1 VPLPQ
6 GVKRMR
12 EEPRRLFLGYAA
24 VLWILL
30 GYVVVRSDSRQPVST
45 TESPCG
51 KTVKLKQRPV
61 NLLSERLL
69 KSPNRFQRG
78 DRLGAK
84 RNEVASLS
92 LVCPT
97 KGVSLVPPN
106 YLSNGLRG
114 DLPEDPQAL
123 RAQ

>member
-1 VPLPQ
+1 MGVPLPQ

-30 GYVVVRSDSRQPVST
+30 GYVVVRGDSRQPVST

-61 NLLSERLL
+61 NLLSERLQ
-69 KSPNRFQRG
+69 KSPNRFS
-78 DRLGAK
+78 
-84 RNEVASLS
+84 V
-92 LVCPT
+92 
-97 KGVSLVPPN
+97 
-106 YLSNGLRG
+106 GL
-114 DLPEDPQAL
+114 D
-123 RAQ
+123 

>member
-24 VLWILL
+24 FLWILL

-61 NLLSERLL
+61 SLISERLQ
-69 KSPNRFQRG
+69 KSPNR
-78 DRLGAK
+78 
-84 RNEVASLS
+84 
-92 LVCPT
+92 
-97 KGVSLVPPN
+97 VS
-106 YLSNGLRG
+106 GG
-114 DLPEDPQAL
+114 ID
-123 RAQ
+123 

>member
-1 VPLPQ
+1 MVRMGVPFPQ

-30 GYVVVRSDSRQPVST
+30 GYVVVRSDSRRPVST

-61 NLLSERLL
+61 NLLSERLQ
-69 KSPNRFQRG
+69 KSPNRFSVG
-78 DRLGAK
+78 ID
-84 RNEVASLS
+84 
-92 LVCPT
+92 
-97 KGVSLVPPN
+97 
-106 YLSNGLRG
+106 
-114 DLPEDPQAL
+114 
-123 RAQ
+123 